1 MANQWRRTQRD
12 LFDEPP
18 TDPKLGAIERAKVL
32 RQVQLLLMEAMAR
45 TADWLETGNDQ
56 DHA

>member
-1 MANQWRRTQRD
+1 MANQWTRTQRD

-18 TDPKLGAIERAKVL
+18 TDPKLGATERAKVL

-45 TADWLETGNDQ
+45 TDRLETGNDQ